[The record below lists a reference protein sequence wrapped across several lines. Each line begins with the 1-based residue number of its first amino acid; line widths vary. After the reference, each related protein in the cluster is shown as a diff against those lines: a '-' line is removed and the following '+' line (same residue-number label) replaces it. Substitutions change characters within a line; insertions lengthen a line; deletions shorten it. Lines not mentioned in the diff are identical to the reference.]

1 MTRRDHLAI
10 TLYAAAAGV
19 YALDRLTK
27 WLAQEHLAGRPPVEV
42 ISGVVRLR
50 YTTNT
55 GGAFGLFGGQ
65 AWLFFGATVLVCGAI
80 MVASTRLESAPS
92 AVGLGLILGGALGN
106 LTDRV
111 LRGPLGVIDFIDF
124 RVWPVFNAADAAIV
138 IGAIIVALAGLRRR
152 T

>member
-1 MTRRDHLAI
+1 MHTI
-10 TLYAAAAGV
+10 
-19 YALDRLTK
+19 K
-27 WLAQEHLAGRPPVEV
+27 
-42 ISGVVRLR
+42 
-50 YTTNT
+50 
-55 GGAFGLFGGQ
+55 
-65 AWLFFGATVLVCGAI
+65 I